1 MKIVIGSDH
10 AAFDMKE
17 KIEALLKEK
26 GFDVLDVGTHSL
38 DSCHYPTYAIELAR
52 KVQKDGLQGILLCG
66 SGIGVSIVANRF
78 KGVRAALCRSVEEA
92 RLSREH
98 NNSNVLV
105 LGARISSEEMIREM
119 IEVWLKTPF
128 AGGRHTERLALFD
141 DLGEE

>member
-10 AAFDMKE
+10 AAFEMKE

-52 KVQKDGLQGILLCG
+52 KVQKEGLQGILLCG

-78 KGVRAALCRSVEEA
+78 RGVRAALCRSVEEA

-105 LGARISSEEMIREM
+105 LGARISSEEAIREM
-119 IEVWLKTPF
+119 IEIWLKTPF

>member
-10 AAFDMKE
+10 AAFEMKE
-17 KIEALLKEK
+17 KVEALLKEK

-38 DSCHYPTYAIELAR
+38 DSCNYPTYAIELAR
-52 KVQKDGLQGILLCG
+52 KVQKEGLQGILLCG

-78 KGVRAALCRSVEEA
+78 RGVRAALCRSAEEA
-92 RLSREH
+92 QLSREH

-105 LGARISSEEMIREM
+105 LGARISSEEAIREM

-128 AGGRHTERLALFD
+128 AGGRHSERLALFD